1 MLIRTNHCFKHMIPP
16 KTGFR
21 PRRKHAISRAII
33 HGVMIVVCSACV
45 LPLLLILSA
54 SVTDEQSLVENGF
67 QLIPSRFSLY
77 AYEFLLNDPN
87 QILRAY
93 GVSTFVTGIGS
104 ALSLLLMSLLGY
116 AMSRKDFALRK
127 PIAFFVFFPL
137 LFNAGM
143 VPFYIVMT
151 RTLHLKDTLLALIL
165 QPLVLPFLT
174 LLLRTYFST
183 LPYELVEAAKLDG
196 ASEWRIFFQII
207 VPLSTPALATVG
219 LFSLL
224 FYWNDLYLSLLFIN
238 NPQLYTLQYLLYKI
252 LSNLNILADAFAQSS
267 IKPPLQSVRM
277 AMAVLAM
284 GPVLFAFL
292 FVQQYFVRGITL
304 GSLKGD

>member
-1 MLIRTNHCFKHMIPP
+1 
-16 KTGFR
+16 
-21 PRRKHAISRAII
+21 
-33 HGVMIVVCSACV
+33 MIVVCSACV
-45 LPLLLILSA
+45 LPLLLIFSA

-87 QILRAY
+87 QIVRAY
-93 GVSTFVTGIGS
+93 GVSIFVTGVGS

-165 QPLVLPFLT
+165 PPLVLPFLT

-238 NPQLYTLQYLLYKI
+238 NPRLYTLQYLLYKI
-252 LSNLNILADAFAQSS
+252 LSNLNILADAFAQSNV
-267 IKPPLQSVRM
+267 KPPLQSVRM

>member
-1 MLIRTNHCFKHMIPP
+1 
-16 KTGFR
+16 
-21 PRRKHAISRAII
+21 
-33 HGVMIVVCSACV
+33 MIVISAACL
-45 LPLLLILSA
+45 LPLLLIVAA
-54 SVTDEQSLVENGF
+54 SVTDEQALVENGF
-67 QLIPSRFSLY
+67 QLVPSKWSVY
-77 AYEFLLNDPN
+77 AYQFLLGDPG
-87 QILRAY
+87 QIMRAY
-93 GVSTFVTGIGS
+93 AVSVFVTVVGS
-104 ALSLLLMSLLGY
+104 LLSLLLMALLGY

-127 PIAFFVFFPL
+127 PISLFVFFPL
-137 LFNAGM
+137 LFNAGL

-151 RTLHLKDTLLALIL
+151 RTLGLKDNLLALVL
-165 QPLVLPFLT
+165 PPLVLPFLT
-174 LLLRTYFST
+174 LLLRTYFSS
-183 LPYELVEAAKLDG
+183 LPFELVEAAKLDG

-238 NPQLYTLQYLLYKI
+238 NPQFYNLQYLLYKI
-252 LSNLNILADAFAQSS
+252 ISNLGVLNDAFAQSS
-267 IKPPLQSVRM
+267 VSPPLQSVRM

>member
-1 MLIRTNHCFKHMIPP
+1 MAAQTVH
-16 KTGFR
+16 R
-21 PRRKHAISRAII
+21 PRYKPSTGRIVIHAI
-33 HGVMIVVCSACV
+33 MIVISAACL
-45 LPLLLILSA
+45 LPLLLIVAA
-54 SVTDEQSLVENGF
+54 SVTDEQALVENGF
-67 QLIPSRFSLY
+67 QLVPSKWSVY
-77 AYEFLLNDPN
+77 AYQFLLGDPG
-87 QILRAY
+87 QIMRAY
-93 GVSTFVTGIGS
+93 AVSVFVTVVGS
-104 ALSLLLMSLLGY
+104 LLSLLLMALLGY

-127 PIAFFVFFPL
+127 PISLFVFFPL
-137 LFNAGM
+137 LFNAGL

-151 RTLHLKDTLLALIL
+151 RTLGLKDNLLALVL
-165 QPLVLPFLT
+165 PPLVLPFLT
-174 LLLRTYFST
+174 LLLRTYFSS
-183 LPYELVEAAKLDG
+183 LPFELVEAAKLDG

-238 NPQLYTLQYLLYKI
+238 NPQFYNLQYLLYKI
-252 LSNLNILADAFAQSS
+252 ISNLGVLNDAFAQSS
-267 IKPPLQSVRM
+267 VSPPLQSVRM